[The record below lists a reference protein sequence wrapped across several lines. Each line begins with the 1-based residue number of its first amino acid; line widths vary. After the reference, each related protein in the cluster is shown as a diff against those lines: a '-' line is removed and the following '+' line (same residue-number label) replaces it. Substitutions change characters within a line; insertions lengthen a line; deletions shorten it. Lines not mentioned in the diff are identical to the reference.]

1 MGIELIDAGMN
12 VARLNMSHGDHKSHM
27 EMVSKL
33 RAAVK
38 ERPGSSVAIM
48 LDTKGPEIR
57 TGKLVGGGPVTY
69 DLGSEVIVSTD
80 YEAEGNPN
88 LVACSYKDLT
98 QSIEIGSKI
107 LIADGSLVLEVKEI
121 KEEHSVVYVAKNT
134 ATIGERKNMNLPGA
148 IVSLPTCTERDVADI
163 VDFGVPAG
171 IDYIAASF
179 VRKAS
184 DIHFIREIL
193 GGKGEGIKI
202 IAKIENQEG
211 MNNYED
217 ILRAAD
223 AIMVARGDL
232 GMEIPPEKVFL
243 AQKMMISKGNIYG
256 KPVITATQMLESMVK
271 NPIPTRAE
279 CTDVASAVI
288 DGTDAVMLS
297 GETAGGGF
305 PTEAVSI
312 MAKVCKEAESSINY
326 YSLSQKV
333 RNTVMKIFG
342 SVTIPE
348 SMASSAVKT
357 AFDID
362 AKLIIVLTA
371 SGLSPRLV
379 TKYRPEQPI
388 LAVCDSEQIARQV
401 TGLTPSTTAIVLGTI
416 SGAESILYRAMEIA
430 KQKGLV
436 NKGDTIVAVH
446 GTSDFTSGTSNMVRI
461 LHVE

>member
-243 AQKMMISKGNIYG
+243 AQKMMIAKCNLAG
-256 KPVITATQMLESMVK
+256 KPVITATQMLESMVTM
-271 NPIPTRAE
+271 PRPTRAE
-279 CTDVASAVI
+279 ASDVANAVL
-288 DGTDAVMLS
+288 DGTDCVMLS
-297 GETAGGGF
+297 GETAAGSF
-305 PTEAVSI
+305 PINAVSI
-312 MAKVCKEAESSINY
+312 MRRICEEAESVLDYNGLYLNIRMGMLKFGPMSSAESIC
-326 YSLSQKV
+326 
-333 RNTVMKIFG
+333 
-342 SVTIPE
+342 
-348 SMASSAVKT
+348 SSAVKST
-357 AFDID
+357 VDSNCP
-362 AKLIIVLTA
+362 LIIALTETGSTALMIAKYKPKATILAITASETAVRQLLVIRGVVPMLTA
-371 SGLSPRLV
+371 SFVG
-379 TKYRPEQPI
+379 T
-388 LAVCDSEQIARQV
+388 DSVIQKA
-401 TGLTPSTTAIVLGTI
+401 LT
-416 SGAESILYRAMEIA
+416 RAKSEGMV
-430 KQKGLV
+430 QS
-436 NKGDTIVAVH
+436 GDTVVAVH
-446 GTSDFTSGTSNMVRI
+446 RQREECPGHTNLMKMV
-461 LHVE
+461 VVS